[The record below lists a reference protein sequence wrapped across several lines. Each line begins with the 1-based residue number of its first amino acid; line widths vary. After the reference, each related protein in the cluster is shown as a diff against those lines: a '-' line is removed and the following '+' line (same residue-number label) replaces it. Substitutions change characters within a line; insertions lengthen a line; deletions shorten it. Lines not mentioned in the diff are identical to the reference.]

1 MNVKL
6 NKCFFVF
13 VFLILLFGALSM
25 FVFNDNKDN
34 KIYLKK
40 IEVVFDNLS
49 SVEEILNSEVKN
61 YFDNNK
67 VSKNSVKEMRDKCSN
82 VKNYAKSTLKEIEA
96 LKHYENLDKRYLVDI
111 LKDVIKV
118 VDNDFLVNDIF
129 YSSDE
134 VILKNLQEIMYDFKK
149 VLNKYGV
156 FKINF
161 GIANI

>member
-1 MNVKL
+1 
-6 NKCFFVF
+6 
-13 VFLILLFGALSM
+13 M